1 MLGEFDYARRE
12 LTTIKKRL
20 QELATP
26 APQGESRELSFLKAR
41 TLDLLQHIYVDSK
54 LTLDHISE
62 TFKTASTK
70 QVLEAVG
77 RALLVGP
84 PLRRAFGSED
94 DGRTVQVLI
103 DAAVWRSK
111 FVWVCGIIFIAAM
124 GVLGFSI
131 TDLSKQGDL
140 VRKTLLE
147 ARAQADQNI
156 KILNDGIREIEAKR
170 AEVEVRRKEIIAQ
183 IEALETLIVRSTRW
197 LPDSMGSC
205 RGCPTLNAIGA
216 ASGRNWRPS

>member
-77 RALLVGP
+77 CEKLGRRFECLYREPELANQVG
-84 PLRRAFGSED
+84 
-94 DGRTVQVLI
+94 
-103 DAAVWRSK
+103 
-111 FVWVCGIIFIAAM
+111 
-124 GVLGFSI
+124 
-131 TDLSKQGDL
+131 
-140 VRKTLLE
+140 
-147 ARAQADQNI
+147 
-156 KILNDGIREIEAKR
+156 
-170 AEVEVRRKEIIAQ
+170 
-183 IEALETLIVRSTRW
+183 
-197 LPDSMGSC
+197 
-205 RGCPTLNAIGA
+205 
-216 ASGRNWRPS
+216 